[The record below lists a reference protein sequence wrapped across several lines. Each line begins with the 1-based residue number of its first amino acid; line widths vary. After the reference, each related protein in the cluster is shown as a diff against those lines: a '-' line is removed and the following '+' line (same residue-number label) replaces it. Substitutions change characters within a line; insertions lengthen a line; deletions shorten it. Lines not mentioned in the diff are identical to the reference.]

1 VFLRGFLEVAEPGD
15 AYLALPGGGKGYV
28 WVNGFCL
35 GRYWEARG
43 PQRTLYLPWPLL
55 REGRNEIVV
64 LELDADT
71 GTVPAAVETR
81 QTPEL
86 G

>member
-1 VFLRGFLEVAEPGD
+1 VFLRGFLEVAEPAD

-35 GRYWEARG
+35 GRYWESRG
-43 PQRTLYLPWPLL
+43 PQRTLCLPWPLL
-55 REGRNEIVV
+55 RAGRNEVVV
-64 LELDADT
+64 LELDADA

-81 QTPEL
+81 ETPDL